1 MHFFACNLKFIL
13 QIVRR
18 QQIFMASI
26 EQLLVDRGQRRFG
39 QMGIN
44 ELEAMFSKN
53 RVLMRSQFQQDIFK
67 EI

>member
-1 MHFFACNLKFIL
+1 M
-13 QIVRR
+13 Q
-18 QQIFMASI
+18 SI
-26 EQLLVDRGQRRFG
+26 EQLLVDKGQRRFG

-67 EI
+67 GILNLTIRERLCDT